1 MELIKV
7 FRYRNYEEAKFE
19 FHPRVNLITGLNG
32 VGKTTILDIIYYLAN
47 GRSYFTMQ
55 DKQLYKHG
63 HEHFRIEG
71 SYQTQDSSRQVK
83 VISELNKK
91 KKVSI
96 DDKNSVLLSDLIG
109 LSPTFMIAP
118 KDIRILTESSTERR
132 RLMDKT
138 ISLSDPQY
146 LKDLI
151 LYNKLLKQR
160 NTMLKENLSRRS
172 LNMQLLESIDE
183 RMHDPAMNIC
193 EKRQGYTSNILPHV
207 MASYEVISEK
217 REEIQMDYI
226 SSLQDT
232 DLKSLLTQNRRTDI
246 YAGRTT
252 DGIHKD
258 DLDIKLNNTSI
269 KKFASQG
276 QLKSTIIAIKLGQ
289 MKWLRSSSD
298 DLSILLLDD
307 VFDKLDQSRVESLIN
322 FIDREDAFQVFI
334 SDTNSN
340 RVAEILGSNEIEFK
354 HLQISG

>member
-1 MELIKV
+1 M
-7 FRYRNYEEAKFE
+7 
-19 FHPRVNLITGLNG
+19 NLITGLNG
-32 VGKTTILDIIYYLAN
+32 VGKTTILDIIYYLGN
-47 GRSYFTMQ
+47 GRSYFTIQ

-71 SYQTQDSSRQVK
+71 RYKSPEEDRHVK
-83 VISELNKK
+83 VISELSKK

-96 DDKNSVLLSDLIG
+96 NDKQSVLLADLIG
-109 LSPTFMIAP
+109 LFPTFMIAP
-118 KDIRILTESSTERR
+118 KDIRILTESSIERR

-138 ISLSDPQY
+138 ISLSDNIY

-172 LNMQLLESIDE
+172 LNTALLESIDE
-183 RMHDPAMNIC
+183 RMHEPAMRIH
-193 EKRQGYTSNILPHV
+193 EKRKLYSSNILPHV
-207 MASYEVISEK
+207 MKAYEIISEK
-217 REEIQMDYI
+217 REEISLDYS
-226 SSLQDT
+226 SSLHEH
-232 DLKSLLTQNRRTDI
+232 DLKSLFKLNNRNDT

-258 DLDIKLNNTSI
+258 DLDIKLNDTPI

-289 MKWLRSSSD
+289 MKWLRGASD
-298 DLSILLLDD
+298 GTSILLLDD
-307 VFDKLDQSRVESLIN
+307 IFDKLDQSRVESLIK
-322 FIDREDAFQVFI
+322 FINDVDSYQVFI

-340 RVAEILGSNEIEFK
+340 RVAEILESNSIGFK
-354 HLQISG
+354 HLEIEG